1 VSSRFDMFILF
12 FILLNALLLAIVSYD
27 LDCVNNEN
35 VPVSTG
41 DCYSNLIVE
50 RAEIIFTVVFAF
62 EMFVKIF
69 AFGFYSGSSVPGTY
83 MKDMWSW
90 LDFVVVISSFV
101 AIIMEAFD
109 TEFINLSVLRIFRV
123 LRPLKVSNCLRSAPH
138 ATSKSCRTNVAVS
151 VLMLCNRACRSC
163 RS

>member
-1 VSSRFDMFILF
+1 MFILF

-69 AFGFYSGSSVPGTY
+69 AFGFYSRRESLGAKQS
-83 MKDMWSW
+83 
-90 LDFVVVISSFV
+90 
-101 AIIMEAFD
+101 
-109 TEFINLSVLRIFRV
+109 
-123 LRPLKVSNCLRSAPH
+123 
-138 ATSKSCRTNVAVS
+138 
-151 VLMLCNRACRSC
+151 
-163 RS
+163 